1 MSRGLV
7 APVRVQSR
15 TPKLAASTV
24 NSMYFPL
31 TRKLLPTSLASTI
44 LFWSP
49 ESPSSEKPPL
59 VHPFDE
65 AAKPGAATNV
75 SKSALMTS
83 KSLRHQTVPKLETS
97 LGARERIRIPITYL
111 LEC

>member
-31 TRKLLPTSLASTI
+31 TRKLLPTSLVSTI

-49 ESPSSEKPPL
+49 ERPRSENPPP

-65 AAKPGAATNV
+65 AANAGAAIKV
-75 SKSALMTS
+75 SKRALITG
-83 KSLRHQTVPKLETS
+83 KDLPRPETLLR
-97 LGARERIRIPITYL
+97 ARQPIRISITYL
-111 LEC
+111 LKN